1 MRNLKNNKKQIHKK
15 SPKYKRKS
23 DASKKTT
30 HNKHYAI
37 PKNIDVPPPTKKDT
51 QNNDITV

>member
-37 PKNIDVPPPTKKDT
+37 PKNIDVPPPTKKDS